1 MVFPVVM
8 FGCES
13 WTRKKVKH
21 PKNWCFQILVLE
33 KSLDSKEIKPV
44 NPKGNQPW
52 IFIRRTNAEAEA
64 PILWPLDAKS
74 WLVGKDL
81 MLGKIE
87 GKMRREQQKMR
98 WIGSITDLM
107 AMNLSKL
114 RRWWRP
120 EEPGMLQ
127 SVGLPSQTR
136 LSDSTT
142 TKNPNMWIQLMV

>member
-1 MVFPVVM
+1 M
-8 FGCES
+8 F
-13 WTRKKVKH
+13 T
-21 PKNWCFQILVLE
+21 
-33 KSLDSKEIKPV
+33 
-44 NPKGNQPW
+44 
-52 IFIRRTNAEAEA
+52 RRTNAEAEA

-142 TKNPNMWIQLMV
+142 TTKNPNM